1 MAQYDNYIIFDIPV
15 PYKGLNI
22 YPVRVKDYGKL
33 NSFSQC
39 LTVDKNSIPDAR
51 IISMT
56 YLEYLFKELDKDGT
70 PYLFFLDLLFGLVL
84 QEDKSFSDTS
94 DSIGR
99 YRFDEKGKPFFVINK
114 VTYDSND
121 FEEIRKIISEQNLID
136 LPDENIQKEVRDAL
150 ESAKAYKAKISGT
163 KSGSFEDYIISLAVS
178 TGWSYEI
185 IYQMTVRKF
194 IKSIRRMDNLI
205 HYKIYLASSMSGMV
219 EFKDK
224 SFIIHWLSDLEEG
237 KYDDVSLGLNQVQD
251 KII

>member
-1 MAQYDNYIIFDIPV
+1 MGQYDNYIIYDIPV

-22 YPVRVKDYGKL
+22 YPVKVSDYGKL
-33 NSFSQC
+33 NMFSQC
-39 LTVDKNSIPDAR
+39 LTIDKNSIPDAK

-56 YLEYLFKELDKDGT
+56 YLEYLFKEKDKEGT
-70 PYLFFLDLLFGLVL
+70 PYLLFLDFLFGMVL

-114 VTYDSND
+114 INYDSND
-121 FEEIRKIISEQNLID
+121 FEEIRKIICEQNLID
-136 LPDENIQKEVRDAL
+136 VPDESIQKEVRDAL
-150 ESAKAYKAKISGT
+150 ESAKAYKAKVSGT

-178 TGWSYEI
+178 TGWSYES

-237 KYDDVSLGLNQVQD
+237 KYDDVSLELDQVQD